1 MVNQMNHCIISA
13 LNSRKVTD
21 IQKWLQ
27 QYPNLKVVSRDGSNI
42 YRLAIELAN
51 PDIIQVSDRFHLIKG
66 LSESIRKD
74 LKNILPKQI
83 IIDEIK
89 VDIPKKSL
97 KERYQQTKLDISR
110 GEKIS
115 IACKNNIIDTRTFKK
130 LVSFNDKQLHDYFDD
145 KYTQKR
151 QVNVDRKNKEV
162 ELVKRLYNKGMSY
175 VAISRQIGIDRRT
188 VKKYVNIEKKL
199 TIKDTTRERA
209 NLCLPFHNKISK
221 LVLENIKTKTIYI
234 EIQKLG
240 YQGKYGT
247 LRQYISKL
255 KKEEKLIYKRV
266 LSRNKLLR
274 LLYTSRENIKELNRN
289 ILMKIFKI
297 YPTSKKLIE
306 LMLEFKNILL
316 ASKSEKCLLA
326 WFRKA
331 EKLNMTNIN
340 SFVKGCYNDMQAIIN
355 SIKYTYSN
363 GVTEASVNKIKLVK
377 RIMHGRCS
385 FELLKSKTLQ
395 LEILRQIN

>member
-13 LNSRKVTD
+13 LNSREVTD

-130 LVSFNDKQLHDYFDD
+130 LVSFNDKQLHD
-145 KYTQKR
+145 
-151 QVNVDRKNKEV
+151 
-162 ELVKRLYNKGMSY
+162 
-175 VAISRQIGIDRRT
+175 
-188 VKKYVNIEKKL
+188 
-199 TIKDTTRERA
+199 
-209 NLCLPFHNKISK
+209 
-221 LVLENIKTKTIYI
+221 
-234 EIQKLG
+234 
-240 YQGKYGT
+240 
-247 LRQYISKL
+247 
-255 KKEEKLIYKRV
+255 
-266 LSRNKLLR
+266 
-274 LLYTSRENIKELNRN
+274 
-289 ILMKIFKI
+289 
-297 YPTSKKLIE
+297 
-306 LMLEFKNILL
+306 
-316 ASKSEKCLLA
+316 
-326 WFRKA
+326 
-331 EKLNMTNIN
+331 
-340 SFVKGCYNDMQAIIN
+340 
-355 SIKYTYSN
+355 
-363 GVTEASVNKIKLVK
+363 
-377 RIMHGRCS
+377 
-385 FELLKSKTLQ
+385 
-395 LEILRQIN
+395 

>member
-1 MVNQMNHCIISA
+1 MNHCIISA

-340 SFVKGCYNDMQAIIN
+340 SFVKGCYNAM
-355 SIKYTYSN
+355 
-363 GVTEASVNKIKLVK
+363 
-377 RIMHGRCS
+377 S
-385 FELLKSKTLQ
+385 F
-395 LEILRQIN
+395 R